1 MFSNSSIMSI
11 KTRIKRLFGAVPE
24 VGESITRGIWDIII
38 DDLLAY
44 NRRGDLLKGFN
55 KITFYTNDRRLKN
68 SLDSEAN
75 AEAFKLHFT
84 KRMESE
90 RTEALNGLILG
101 VSKGWYK
108 VLSLDFLPI
117 DAKKVENLEEPF
129 FYNVG
134 YRSGKSVLTIKEVNP
149 DKEESDLWSA
159 KLSKEGQL
167 APKYRLGRWTGD
179 PSYRMNEIFFPEK
192 WTDVSR
198 HQCTIVERGGEWL
211 ICADCEWPVV
221 YLEREPV
228 GKDKFVPIPGDCE
241 LQLGYRRRFIIRIES
256 ESKED

>member
-1 MFSNSSIMSI
+1 MSI
-11 KTRIKRLFGAVPE
+11 KSRFKKLSGKVPE
-24 VGESITRGIWDIII
+24 VGENITRGIWDIII
-38 DDLLAY
+38 NDLLVY

-55 KITFYTNDRRLKN
+55 KITFYTDDKRLKN
-68 SLDSEAN
+68 SLDSEAY
-75 AEAFKLHFT
+75 AETFKLHFIN
-84 KRMESE
+84 RMESE

-108 VLSLDFLPI
+108 VLSLDYLPKG
-117 DAKKVENLEEPF
+117 AKKVENLEEPF

-134 YRSGKSVLTIKEVNP
+134 YRSGKSVLTIKEVNL
-149 DKEESDLWSA
+149 DKSENDLWSA
-159 KLSKEGQL
+159 KLSKEDQS
-167 APKYRLGRWTGD
+167 APKFRLGRWTGD
-179 PSYRMNEIFFPEK
+179 PSYRKNEISFPEK

-198 HQCTIVERGGEWL
+198 HQCTIVERGGEWF

-228 GKDKFVPIPGDCE
+228 SKDKFEPIPGDCE

-256 ESKED
+256 EFKED

>member
-11 KTRIKRLFGAVPE
+11 KTRIKKLFGAVPE

-134 YRSGKSVLTIKEVNP
+134 YRSGSP
-149 DKEESDLWSA
+149 
-159 KLSKEGQL
+159 
-167 APKYRLGRWTGD
+167 
-179 PSYRMNEIFFPEK
+179 F
-192 WTDVSR
+192 
-198 HQCTIVERGGEWL
+198 
-211 ICADCEWPVV
+211 
-221 YLEREPV
+221 
-228 GKDKFVPIPGDCE
+228 
-241 LQLGYRRRFIIRIES
+241 
-256 ESKED
+256 